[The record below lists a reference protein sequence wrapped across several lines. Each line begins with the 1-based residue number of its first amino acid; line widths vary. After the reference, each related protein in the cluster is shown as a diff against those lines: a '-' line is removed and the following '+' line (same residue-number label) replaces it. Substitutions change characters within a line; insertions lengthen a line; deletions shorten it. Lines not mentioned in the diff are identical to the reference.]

1 MITFA
6 VLVIIYANKASILIH
21 QVQPI
26 EWLLGHTYKKTGW
39 NFFEDRKAVIIKT
52 MGKAGQALRQVLE
65 SYNISQS
72 LLATGLGVERPI
84 VFRWFHE
91 HTDPTAET
99 LSEIVQALNR
109 INTSAATDFVQA
121 YLGNLITVAKNSTPA
136 LPKSD
141 RVNVSALSQIFDNT
155 TTSYK
160 HLFFIAILDIL
171 RRRKFDTLSPIS
183 FREIIVEML
192 ANAWYPHS
200 YFKLSFGAQD
210 KIATKLDTLVLEITE
225 PILKFTDTD
234 KKLLRKTIQ
243 TQNIDDI
250 ISFISRYVPFRL
262 IRPFFNAETKGLVD
276 AKVNQC
282 LIKLSKSKF
291 EVRKPLY
298 CFDSE
303 HLKDCTAIILN
314 QDWVEYIAENYSII
328 RGWASWEWLQYMQQ
342 KNLNVPNIINKIF
355 APQQRSSLA
364 QQTEY
369 WKIILSHQDIECIYS
384 SGRLEKEKI
393 SLDHYLPWSFVAHDQ
408 LWNLIPTISSVNSSK
423 SNNLPDEKYLENFV
437 KLQHLGLKI
446 SHQYLSEAKW
456 LKYAEHYISELKVNR
471 ADDLMNFEILSKAY
485 EQTIVPLTSLAV
497 IQGFSQNWIY
507 DNNK

>member
-1 MITFA
+1 
-6 VLVIIYANKASILIH
+6 
-21 QVQPI
+21 
-26 EWLLGHTYKKTGW
+26 
-39 NFFEDRKAVIIKT
+39 

-99 LSEIVQALNR
+99 LSEIVQALNK

-121 YLGNLITVAKNSTPA
+121 YLGNLTAVAKTSNQE

-141 RVNVSALSQIFDNT
+141 RVNVSVLSQIFDNT

-160 HLFFIAILDIL
+160 HLFFISILDII
-171 RRRKFDTLSPIS
+171 RRRNFDVLSSIS

-192 ANAWYPHS
+192 ANAWYPHN
-200 YFKLSFGAQD
+200 YFKLSFGSQD
-210 KIATKLDTLVLEITE
+210 QIATKLETLVLEITE
-225 PILKFTDTD
+225 PILKFRDTD

-262 IRPFFNAETKGLVD
+262 IRPFFNTETKSLVD
-276 AKVNQC
+276 SKVNQC
-282 LIKLSKSKF
+282 LIELSKDQF
-291 EVRKPLY
+291 EVVKPLY

-303 HLKDCTAIILN
+303 NLKDCTAIILN
-314 QDWVEYIAENYSII
+314 QDWVEYIAENYSVI

-342 KNLNVPNIINKIF
+342 KNMNVPNIINKIF
-355 APQQRSSLA
+355 APQQRSSLS
-364 QQTEY
+364 QQSQY
-369 WKIILSHQDIECIYS
+369 WKIVLTHHDIECIYS
-384 SGRLEKEKI
+384 RDRLEKETI

-408 LWNLIPTISSVNSSK
+408 LWNLIPTTVSVNSSK
-423 SNNLPDEKYLENFV
+423 SNNIPDEKYFENFV
-437 KLQHLGLKI
+437 NLQHLGLKT
-446 SHQYLSEAKW
+446 SHQNLSEAKW

-471 ADDLMNFEILSKAY
+471 PDDLLNLEILRKAY
-485 EQTIVPLTSLAV
+485 GQTIVPLISLAV

-507 DNNK
+507 HNNK

>member
-1 MITFA
+1 
-6 VLVIIYANKASILIH
+6 
-21 QVQPI
+21 
-26 EWLLGHTYKKTGW
+26 
-39 NFFEDRKAVIIKT
+39 

-99 LSEIVQALNR
+99 LSEIVQALNK

-121 YLGNLITVAKNSTPA
+121 YLGNLITVAKNLTPD

-160 HLFFIAILDIL
+160 HLFFISILDIL

-210 KIATKLDTLVLEITE
+210 KIATKLDTLILEITE

-262 IRPFFNAETKGLVD
+262 IRPFFNVETKGLVD

-282 LIKLSKSKF
+282 LIELSKSKF
-291 EVRKPLY
+291 EVKKPLY

-314 QDWVEYIAENYSII
+314 QDWVEYIAENYSLI

-364 QQTEY
+364 NQTEY
-369 WKIILSHQDIECIYS
+369 WKIILNHQDIECIYS